1 MIRFLCFFMLL
12 SSTLFISCGDSN
24 NQNEDK
30 METKDISHNGS
41 IETQLTTQHLP
52 NNVDVLITTHKI
64 WKGGMVE
71 REIVHTDT
79 IPSLGTGTLEAADAT
94 GNATSATGQKDY
106 EFYITVK

>member
-1 MIRFLCFFMLL
+1 MKRFLCFFMLF
-12 SSTLFISCGDSN
+12 SSILLVSCDDN
-24 NQNEDK
+24 QNQNEDK
-30 METKDISHNGS
+30 MEGKDISHNGS

-71 REIVHTDT
+71 REVVHTDT
-79 IPSLGTGTLEAADAT
+79 IPSLGAASLEAADAS
-94 GNATSATGQKDY
+94 GNATTTTGQKDY